1 MQRYKTVIKEETNIF
16 SPDENWNF
24 RYYLWKFIARERER
38 KRERI
43 QLKKWTNLC
52 FNNGIEMGKIN
63 FNKEIEMRNIN
74 FNKEIEMIKIN
85 FVLF

>member
-1 MQRYKTVIKEETNIF
+1 MKIEIL
-16 SPDENWNF
+16 DIICENSS
-24 RYYLWKFIARERER
+24 RERER

-74 FNKEIEMIKIN
+74 FNKEIETIKIN
-85 FVLF
+85 FVLFVLF